1 MLREESKPFPVD
13 KYPTVEKLCFSA
25 IRAFKRSS
33 LASSYRGLGTSA
45 IQKPLEAQYQDEVY
59 RATYEILGK
68 QIHLSSEWSSE
79 GSSGRVD
86 FQVRSMKWAIEC
98 VREGDRL
105 QQHVAR
111 FQPGGIYSRWIE
123 DHSITQFIIIDF
135 RTSMPPKVDC
145 KFAQNPDILISL
157 LIILTAIASSHLF
170 FAVFEDDFRFCTI
183 YNASGQKEDH
193 FAVLA

>member
-1 MLREESKPFPVD
+1 MD

-33 LASSYRGLGTSA
+33 LASSHRGLGTSA
-45 IQKPLEAQYQDEVY
+45 IQRPLEAQYQDEVY

-68 QIHLSSEWSSE
+68 QIHLSSEWPSE

-105 QQHVAR
+105 QQHVAK
-111 FQPGGIYSRWIE
+111 FQPGGIYSKWVE

-135 RTSMPPKVDC
+135 RTSMPPTVDC
-145 KFAQNPDILISL
+145 ELTQSPDVFDKSGL
-157 LIILTAIASSHLF
+157 LIILNTYSSCLIASFLRSF
-170 FAVFEDDFRFCTI
+170 
-183 YNASGQKEDH
+183 
-193 FAVLA
+193 